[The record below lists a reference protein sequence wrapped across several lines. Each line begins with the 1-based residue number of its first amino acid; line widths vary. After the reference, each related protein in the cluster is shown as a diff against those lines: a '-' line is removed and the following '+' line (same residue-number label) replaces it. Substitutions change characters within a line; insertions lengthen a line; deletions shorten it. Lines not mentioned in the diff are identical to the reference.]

1 MRERDSV
8 YMSMCVCERE
18 REKKRVGERQ
28 YDGKYYPDIFYII
41 CIIDGEKDVL

>member
-1 MRERDSV
+1 
-8 YMSMCVCERE
+8 MCVCEGE